1 MLIFLLACNSN
12 LLTTSGELGRLNYW
26 LNADYNMDG
35 MNLSDYQMITGYPQ
49 DINIDLTLK
58 GWKMVDDEPY
68 LVYHEG
74 EAGLDV
80 DSETVLDGSFG
91 VPGVTVQADETGSYQ
106 LTSKIR
112 EEEVDRIQLSFAKP
126 DELEILSWMRTP
138 GAETFEKSQSDVIS
152 TTLGTQ
158 ATFIPI
164 PSKDGQRLIGR
175 VEVELSVEPETA
187 AVVGANIES
196 VTEDS
201 LDFSTNPASVYFVE
215 TGTVRIGITDTY
227 NDVTTWQEFS
237 VN

>member
-1 MLIFLLACNSN
+1 
-12 LLTTSGELGRLNYW
+12 
-26 LNADYNMDG
+26 
-35 MNLSDYQMITGYPQ
+35 
-49 DINIDLTLK
+49 
-58 GWKMVDDEPY
+58 
-68 LVYHEG
+68 
-74 EAGLDV
+74 
-80 DSETVLDGSFG
+80 
-91 VPGVTVQADETGSYQ
+91 
-106 LTSKIR
+106 
-112 EEEVDRIQLSFAKP
+112 
-126 DELEILSWMRTP
+126 MRAP

-227 NDVTTWQEFS
+227 NDVTTWQEFN